1 MANSELFE
9 DNELLSKSMV
19 AASKVEFLANSE
31 ELFLYAKALYE
42 ATLWGRK
49 IDRERAK
56 KIKRDRISALLS
68 VT

>member
-31 ELFLYAKALYE
+31 ELFLYAGALYSAMMWSRE
-42 ATLWGRK
+42 V
-49 IDRERAK
+49 DRENLL
-56 KIKRDRISALLS
+56 IQERDKSLK
-68 VT
+68 